1 MHKIL
6 TLNSISVKGLDQ
18 FSRESYELA
27 SELTTPDA
35 IVLRSHK
42 LAESE
47 IGSAV
52 KAIARAGAGVNNIPV
67 QHCTERGVVVFN
79 TPGANANAVKELVLA
94 GLLLGSR
101 GIIEGMNY
109 SQSLSNITDYGEM
122 NKLLEK
128 EKKQFKGDELVGKKL
143 GVVGLGAIGSMVA
156 ETGLMLGMEVLGYDP
171 ALSVESAWRLPS
183 EVQSMEN
190 LQSLVSKADYI
201 SLHLPVLDST
211 RHLINAD
218 MLTNFKKGARLLNF
232 ARAEVVDTHA
242 IVDSLNSGHL
252 GKYICD
258 FPAPELIGVAN
269 AVLTP
274 HIGASTTEA
283 EENCAVMAAAQ
294 VKDFLENGNIKN
306 SVNFPALSLERG
318 KGSRLAISNANVPKM
333 LGSILAILAD
343 SNINVVDMLNKSRD
357 EIAYT
362 LIDVEA
368 EPDQAIIDQLLQI
381 DGIINVRL
389 IPAIA

>member
-6 TLNSISVKGLDQ
+6 TLNAISVKGLDQ
-18 FSRESYELA
+18 FSRERYELA
-27 SELTTPDA
+27 SELSTPDA
-35 IVLRSHK
+35 IILRSHK

-47 IGSAV
+47 IGKEV

-109 SQSLSNITDYGEM
+109 SQSLADISDYGEM

-143 GVVGLGAIGSMVA
+143 GVIGLGAIGSMVA
-156 ETGLMLGMEVLGYDP
+156 ETGLMMGMDVLGFDP
-171 ALSVESAWRLPS
+171 ALSVEAAWRLPS

-211 RHLINAD
+211 RNLINAD
-218 MLTNFKKGARLLNF
+218 MLKQFKKGARLLNF
-232 ARAEVVDTHA
+232 ARAEVVDTQA
-242 IVDSLNSGHL
+242 IVASLNDGHL
-252 GKYICD
+252 GRYICD
-258 FPAPELIGVAN
+258 FPAPELIGVEG

-283 EENCAVMAAAQ
+283 EENCAIMAAAQ
-294 VKDFLENGNIKN
+294 LKDFLENGNIKN
-306 SVNFPALSLERG
+306 SVNFPALALERG
-318 KGSRLAISNANVPKM
+318 AGHRLAISNANVPKM
-333 LGSILAILAD
+333 LGSVLAILAD
-343 SNINVVDMLNKSRD
+343 SNINVIDMLNKSRD

-362 LIDVEA
+362 LIDVES
-368 EPDQAIIDQLLQI
+368 EPSQEIIDQLSSI
-381 DGIINVRL
+381 DGIINVRV
-389 IPAIA
+389 IPAAS